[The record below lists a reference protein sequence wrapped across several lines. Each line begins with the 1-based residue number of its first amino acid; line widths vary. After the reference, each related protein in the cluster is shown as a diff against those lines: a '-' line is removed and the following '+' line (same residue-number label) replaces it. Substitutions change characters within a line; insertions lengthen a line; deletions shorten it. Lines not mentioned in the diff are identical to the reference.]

1 MTDQEG
7 WNDPARVDRW
17 VAKDAQRAV
26 VQTARELAVAL
37 VGTSGRPA
45 AVVELAGGAGSF
57 LATFL
62 DAFPDATGLWS
73 DGSAE
78 MERHARTTLSRF
90 GDRVD
95 FAIADMRTPGVA
107 HGSADVVICARAT
120 HGLGADELLPFYREV
135 AAILRPGGW
144 LVNLDHMAV
153 ADSWGARYDEV
164 TSRFY
169 DQSETSAPVRVK
181 ERGGHSLDVHLGALA
196 EAGLTEADTP
206 WRLLATVLLLA
217 RRTA

>member
-1 MTDQEG
+1 MTDQD
-7 WNDPARVDRW
+7 WNDPGRVDRW
-17 VAKDAQRAV
+17 VAKDARRRV

-37 VGTSGRPA
+37 VGTSTRPA
-45 AVVELAGGAGSF
+45 TVVELAGGAGSF

-78 MERHARTTLSRF
+78 MERHARATLDRF
-90 GDRVD
+90 GGRVD
-95 FAIADMRTPGVA
+95 FRIADMRTPGVA
-107 HGSADVVICARAT
+107 HGSADVVVCARAT
-120 HGLGADELLPFYREV
+120 HGLDAGELTPFYREV

-153 ADSWGARYDEV
+153 PEAWGARYDQV

-169 DQSETSAPVRVK
+169 DQSETTTPVRIK
-181 ERGGHSLDVHLGALA
+181 DRGGHTLEVHLDALA
-196 EAGLTEADTP
+196 DAGLVEAGTP

-217 RRTA
+217 RRAA